1 MPWSLRIF
9 PFMQTEPDPSP
20 PSTAEA
26 ESAVGLAFVAIVL
39 VSLFAAGTLGVLA
52 TRGAGPAAGSGQ
64 EAGGIAVASAST
76 AAMRVRDR
84 IVSRFSELMLLR
96 EIALR
101 ERDPGLL
108 ESVYA
113 PGAAGLA
120 RDRAEIARLRSS
132 GRRLAGLRMPV
143 KVLDAHRSANGGWV
157 VTARVSRSPA
167 RLVTGSGRQVRA
179 TRASAAV
186 YRCNLVRRGGSWRIL
201 GLVPS

>member
-1 MPWSLRIF
+1 
-9 PFMQTEPDPSP
+9 MQTEPDPSP

-52 TRGAGPAAGSGQ
+52 TRESAQSADPAQ
-64 EAGGIAVASAST
+64 EPESAASASAST
-76 AAMRVRDR
+76 VAMQVRNR

-113 PGAAGLA
+113 PGASGLA
-120 RDRAEIARLRSS
+120 TDRAEIARLRSS
-132 GRRLAGLRMPV
+132 GRRLDGLRMPV
-143 KVLDAHRSANGGWV
+143 KVLQARRSGTGGWLV
-157 VTARVSRSPA
+157 VARVSRSPA

-186 YRCNLVRRGGSWRIL
+186 YRCTLVKRDGSWRIL
-201 GLVPS
+201 RFARSSP

>member
-1 MPWSLRIF
+1 
-9 PFMQTEPDPSP
+9 MQTEPDSSP

-52 TRGAGPAAGSGQ
+52 TRESGQSADPAQEPEVAAVAGSTST
-64 EAGGIAVASAST
+64 VA
-76 AAMRVRDR
+76 MQVRNR

-113 PGAAGLA
+113 PGASGLA

-132 GRRLAGLRMPV
+132 GRRLDGLRIPV
-143 KVLDAHRSANGGWV
+143 KVLQAHRSGNGSWLV
-157 VTARVSRSPA
+157 VARVSRSPA

-186 YRCNLVRRGGSWRIL
+186 YRCTLVKRDGSWRVL
-201 GLVPS
+201 RFARSSP

>member
-1 MPWSLRIF
+1 
-9 PFMQTEPDPSP
+9 MQTEPDPSP

-39 VSLFAAGTLGVLA
+39 VSLFAAGSLGVLA
-52 TRGAGPAAGSGQ
+52 TRGSGRSDGPVQEPEAA
-64 EAGGIAVASAST
+64 AVSSAST
-76 AAMRVRDR
+76 VAIQVRNR
-84 IVSRFSELMLLR
+84 IASRFSELMLLR

-132 GRRLAGLRMPV
+132 GRRLDGLRMPV
-143 KVLDAHRSANGGWV
+143 KVLQARRSGTGSWLV
-157 VTARVSRSPA
+157 VARVSRSPA

-186 YRCNLVRRGGSWRIL
+186 YRCTLVKRDGSWRIL
-201 GLVPS
+201 RFARSSP

>member
-1 MPWSLRIF
+1 
-9 PFMQTEPDPSP
+9 MQTEPDPSP

-39 VSLFAAGTLGVLA
+39 VSLFVAGSLGVLA
-52 TRGAGPAAGSGQ
+52 TRSSGRTDGPVQEPEAAPVS
-64 EAGGIAVASAST
+64 SAST
-76 AAMRVRDR
+76 VAIQVRNR
-84 IVSRFSELMLLR
+84 IASRFSELMLLR

-113 PGAAGLA
+113 PGASGLA

-132 GRRLAGLRMPV
+132 GRRLDGLRMPV
-143 KVLDAHRSANGGWV
+143 KVLQARRSGTGGWLV
-157 VTARVSRSPA
+157 VARVSRSPA
-167 RLVTGSGRQVRA
+167 RLVTRSGRQVRA

-186 YRCNLVRRGGSWRIL
+186 YRCTLVKRDGSWRVL
-201 GLVPS
+201 RFARSSP

>member
-1 MPWSLRIF
+1 
-9 PFMQTEPDPSP
+9 MQTEPDPSP

-52 TRGAGPAAGSGQ
+52 TRESGQSADPAQEPEVAAVAGSTST
-64 EAGGIAVASAST
+64 VA
-76 AAMRVRDR
+76 MQVRNR

-113 PGAAGLA
+113 PGASGLA

-132 GRRLAGLRMPV
+132 GRRLDGLRMPV
-143 KVLDAHRSANGGWV
+143 KVLQARRSGTGGWLV
-157 VTARVSRSPA
+157 VARVSRSPA

-186 YRCNLVRRGGSWRIL
+186 YRCTLVKRDGSWRVL
-201 GLVPS
+201 RFARSSP